1 MRLSLTSL
9 IFSLLIIISSI
20 CTSPVIES
28 KEFTIND
35 IVSLTKRQLNY
46 PVTPSDTLVRNIMDA
61 FKDQLNENCLAEI
74 SSNYTKTVNGSLN
87 VSIDVGL
94 SLLGGLI
101 RLGEF
106 QVKAIRERAIKR
118 MKERMDTEIQS
129 NMKAAVYSPI
139 EQDLRSM
146 LGSNPLYKHQLLAIL
161 VSFEEDAKELV
172 NEALSKLDADLELR
186 LYKELGLG
194 VTGTQITIPNIANI
208 TISADLDK
216 SGTLESSIQAAAE
229 DCLAVDAKAE
239 AQSILDV
246 L

>member
-9 IFSLLIIISSI
+9 LFSVLIVISSI
-20 CTSPVIES
+20 STSSVIVS
-28 KEFTIND
+28 KEFTVND
-35 IVSLTKRQLNY
+35 IVSLVKRRLYY
-46 PVTPSDTLVRNIMDA
+46 PVMPSNTLVASIMDA

-94 SLLGGLI
+94 TLLGGLI

-106 QVKAIRERAIKR
+106 QVKAIREKVIKR

-129 NMKAAVYSPI
+129 NMKVAVYSPI
-139 EQDLRSM
+139 EQDLRDM
-146 LGSNPLYKHQLLAIL
+146 LGSNPLYRHQLLDIL
-161 VSFEEDAKELV
+161 VSFEDNAKELV
-172 NEALSKLDADLELR
+172 NDALSKLDADLELR

-194 VTGTQITIPNIANI
+194 ITGTQITIPNIANI

-229 DCLAVDAKAE
+229 NCLAVDTTAE
-239 AQSILDV
+239 AQSILDG